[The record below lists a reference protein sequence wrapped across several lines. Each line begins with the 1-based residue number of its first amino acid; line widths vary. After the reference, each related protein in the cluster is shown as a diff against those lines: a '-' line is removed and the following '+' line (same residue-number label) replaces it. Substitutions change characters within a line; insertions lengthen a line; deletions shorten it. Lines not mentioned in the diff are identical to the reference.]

1 MRTELTVQGGANV
14 QPEASPVLT
23 SMNTRAQRRRKN
35 PVLSTVRR
43 FFQNKKAVVG
53 AALIALFIVLAII
66 APLLTHVSPNDT
78 SFLPLQA
85 PSGAHPFGT
94 TSLGQDVFSQ
104 FVFGTRETLS
114 VAIIAGAGTTVLS
127 MLVGMVS
134 GYVGGLVDEVLQL
147 ITNVFLIIP
156 GLPLVIVLAAV
167 LPKSGDFTMIMV
179 IILTGWAWGARVL
192 RAQIMAMR
200 NLPYIESAKMGG
212 ESMFSIVFRE
222 IMPNM
227 FSLIFANLL
236 FSIIYAVLTE
246 SGLQFLGLG
255 DLKAVNWGTMLYWA
269 DTEGALL
276 SGAWWWF
283 VPPGLAIALFG
294 AGLALLNYAVDEL
307 TNPKLRSQSRR
318 RRRLSRS

>member
-1 MRTELTVQGGANV
+1 M

-23 SMNTRAQRRRKN
+23 NVSTRTQGRRKN
-35 PVLSTVRR
+35 PLLGTVRR

-53 AALIALFIVLAII
+53 ASLITLFIVLAII
-66 APLLTHVSPNDT
+66 APLLTHLSPNAT

-85 PSGAHPFGT
+85 PSGAHPLGT

-134 GYVGGLVDEVLQL
+134 GYVGGLMDEVLQL
-147 ITNVFLIIP
+147 VTNVFLIIP

-167 LPKSGDFTMIMV
+167 LPKSGDFTMVMV

-200 NLPYIESAKMGG
+200 SLPYVESAKMGG

-318 RRRLSRS
+318 RRRLQRS